1 VSLFGTLVVLFLQ
14 SNFKQTIMKNL
25 FEKQSTALDFGSLST
40 ILSSGAT
47 AAMAIAHFAG
57 KDKKTAGMIGAGL
70 SLLVTGLIAA
80 LDDDSPKHNFN
91 NN

>member
-1 VSLFGTLVVLFLQ
+1 
-14 SNFKQTIMKNL
+14 MKNL
-25 FEKQSTALDFGSLST
+25 FKKQNTELDFTSLST

-47 AAMAIAHFAG
+47 AAMAIAHFAVRT
-57 KDKKTAGMIGAGL
+57 KKTAGMIGAGL

-91 NN
+91 N